1 MSTAATRTTSNIVPF
16 PTGLEEKIRRRA
28 FEIFMS
34 RGATH
39 GRALEDWLQAEAEL
53 AQPPVAAVASAK
65 SSAAVKKPRA
75 TKK

>member
-39 GRALEDWLQAEAEL
+39 GRAVEDWLQAEAEL
-53 AQPPVAAVASAK
+53 AQPPVSVAPAK
-65 SSAAVKKPRA
+65 SSATVKKPRA
-75 TKK
+75 GKK

>member
-39 GRALEDWLQAEAEL
+39 GRALQDWLQAEAEF
-53 AQPPVAAVASAK
+53 AQPPVTAPAPAK
-65 SSAAVKKPRA
+65 TTVTVKKPRA